1 MMYIIF
7 SLFCGASTDYCIYR
21 HFKPL
26 QYPWTWM
33 LSLAACS
40 ALYFTFDDSVWI
52 IKGFIFAQ
60 MLIIIGYSDAK
71 THEISDW
78 LYLPI
83 LLDGLLLFQPEQAFI
98 GLFSVS
104 LLLLLFAKVTG
115 GAIGGGDVKLMAANG
130 FVLGPGGAVCGT
142 LIGLALFLLMYP
154 IFYREKKQKGYA
166 MAPYLGIGC
175 FLAYILKI

>member
-7 SLFCGASTDYCIYR
+7 SLFCGAAADYCIYR
-21 HFKPL
+21 HFKPI

-40 ALYFTFDDSVWI
+40 ALYYTFDDSVWI

-71 THEISDW
+71 THEMSDW

-83 LLDGLLLFQPEQAFI
+83 LLDGLLLFQPIPAVI
-98 GLFSVS
+98 GLFNVS
-104 LLLLLFAKVTG
+104 LILLLFSKVTVG
-115 GAIGGGDVKLMAANG
+115 GTI
-130 FVLGPGGAVCGT
+130 
-142 LIGLALFLLMYP
+142 IGLTLFLLMYP
-154 IFYREKKQKGYA
+154 IFYRKKKMKGYA